1 MGIIYGGKI
10 VETGRSDLKIVK
22 KRKIANFRPQ
32 NRAFFLREGVK
43 IVYIFSS
50 GGVGGSKC
58 GIFFRGGGLYGENI
72 VTMYAAYGENIV
84 NNVHR

>member
-1 MGIIYGGKI
+1 MIYGGKI

-50 GGVGGSKC
+50 GGWGGRNLA
-58 GIFFRGGGLYGENI
+58 FFFGEGASMEKI
-72 VTMYAAYGENIV
+72 
-84 NNVHR
+84 